1 MLALLVFKCSRNEHD
16 LTREPLPAMVRTR
29 PLESSKGFKTTLVKT
44 EFAKTTRPEDP
55 HVPASVF
62 GESNEVLG
70 ASSVS
75 SDH

>member
-1 MLALLVFKCSRNEHD
+1 
-16 LTREPLPAMVRTR
+16 MVRTR
-29 PLESSKGFKTTLVKT
+29 PLDSSKGFKTTLVKT

-55 HVPASVF
+55 PVTASVF

-70 ASSVS
+70 SSFVS

>member
-1 MLALLVFKCSRNEHD
+1 
-16 LTREPLPAMVRTR
+16 MVRTR

-55 HVPASVF
+55 PVTSSLF

-70 ASSVS
+70 LSFVS
-75 SDH
+75 CH